1 MAQAKHVRVFQL
13 RVGDLL
19 YTSSSLY
26 PKDNGPEEIVKID
39 QTWLGTEI
47 TTTEET
53 YVYPHKDTLVVIG
66 NDPGSRFFDDVDY

>member
-26 PKDNGPEEIVKID
+26 PKDGGPEKVMQIEK
-39 QTWLGTEI
+39 TSMGTEV

-53 YVYPHKDTLVVIG
+53 YVYPNKDTIVVIS
-66 NDPGSRFFDDVDY
+66 NDPGPRYVDDVDY